1 MPNYSYT
8 AKSVDSKTKKGK
20 AFADNLRQLA
30 QNLKDENLI
39 LINAVSDDK
48 EEKRSFLNSFF
59 SKVRVSSA
67 EKIIMTRNLHIMTA
81 TGLSVVKIFNILA
94 IQAKNK
100 QFKKALLDIKEKI
113 SKGQALSE
121 ALAEYPD
128 IFSELFLSMVR
139 VGEESGTLDQV
150 FQDLSVQLEKE
161 HELKS
166 KVQGAMIYPA
176 IILLTMMGVGVIV
189 VSVVI
194 PHLNA
199 FFSTVNVELPF
210 YTRLVLGSG
219 NFAARNW
226 LFIVIVFFIFISIF
240 IAMLKTKQGRWIMD
254 TVLLRLPFISKLI
267 KENDC
272 AIFIRSLS
280 SLINSGVPLVRSLEV
295 SSKLMGNHYFKKAI
309 EEAGEKLKKGDS
321 LSSSL
326 RVNQDIFPFGMIE
339 MIEVGEET
347 GKTSVILKRLAEF
360 YEKEVI
366 NAADKIS
373 VAIEPVL
380 IVGLGVAVGIF
391 AFSIIEPMY
400 SVLNSIG

>member
-1 MPNYSYT
+1 
-8 AKSVDSKTKKGK
+8 
-20 AFADNLRQLA
+20 
-30 QNLKDENLI
+30 
-39 LINAVSDDK
+39 
-48 EEKRSFLNSFF
+48 
-59 SKVRVSSA
+59 
-67 EKIIMTRNLHIMTA
+67 
-81 TGLSVVKIFNILA
+81 
-94 IQAKNK
+94 
-100 QFKKALLDIKEKI
+100 
-113 SKGQALSE
+113 
-121 ALAEYPD
+121 
-128 IFSELFLSMVR
+128 
-139 VGEESGTLDQV
+139 
-150 FQDLSVQLEKE
+150 
-161 HELKS
+161 
-166 KVQGAMIYPA
+166 
-176 IILLTMMGVGVIV
+176 
-189 VSVVI
+189 
-194 PHLNA
+194 
-199 FFSTVNVELPF
+199 
-210 YTRLVLGSG
+210 
-219 NFAARNW
+219 
-226 LFIVIVFFIFISIF
+226 
-240 IAMLKTKQGRWIMD
+240 MLKTKQGRWIMD